1 LKIKV
6 KHVEEQVNL
15 QKLYLKIRVEHV
27 KEQIHLQKPDLNIKV
42 KEGLETYIID

>member
-15 QKLYLKIRVEHV
+15 QKSYFKIGVEHV
-27 KEQIHLQKPDLNIKV
+27 KEQIHLQKPNLNIKV
-42 KEGLETYIID
+42 EEGLKTCIID